1 MHAATT
7 NMTFARHQCPGL
19 APSRTTRAHG
29 RTQTSA
35 APTREERAVRSFTV
49 LTRASTSESENDSAS
64 TSDATDESYPWA
76 QPGYR
81 GAVVSAMDER
91 LQAAVVGAAWL
102 AVCAATYECVTVVGP
117 AFEHAAPSLMA
128 WSKSTWP
135 IIGVTYVAAGIAHF
149 TVHDGFVAMMPHDGA
164 WGIWRL
170 PGSKSFHV
178 NWTGVAEIL
187 GGVGLMLGSLP
198 FDLTPEFLQPLT
210 PVSAACLAG
219 LSMAV
224 YPANLYMWTHN
235 SPGPLPPNADE
246 SMLTL
251 PWQGHLARAGL
262 QVFLMSILVGLART

>member
-1 MHAATT
+1 MQALTT
-7 NMTFARHQCPGL
+7 TRPTLAHQC
-19 APSRTTRAHG
+19 ASTMRTHRHAST
-29 RTQTSA
+29 T
-35 APTREERAVRSFTV
+35 APTLRITRDTILS
-49 LTRASTSESENDSAS
+49 RASSRENDSSSAS
-64 TSDATDESYPWA
+64 TSSDESPSGVSDISYPWA

-91 LQAAVVGAAWL
+91 AQAAVVSAAWL

-117 AFEHAAPSLMA
+117 ALDRAAPSLMA

-135 IIGVTYVAAGIAHF
+135 IIGVTYVAAGVAHF
-149 TVHDGFVAMMPHDGA
+149 AVHDGFVAMMPHDGA

-187 GGVGLMLGSLP
+187 GGAGLMLGSLP
-198 FDLTPEFLQPLT
+198 FNLTPEALQPILT
-210 PVSAACLAG
+210 PASAACLAG

-235 SPGPLPPNADE
+235 SPGPLPPDADE

-262 QVFLMSILVGLART
+262 QVFLLSILIALARGA